1 MLFYYFNT
9 LTEFTIVLQL
19 IFLYIADMVHKDKIK
34 HVARDMA
41 VSINAE
47 RVILFGSYARGDATE
62 RSDVDLMVIAKSN
75 LPRFKRSRELYKLL
89 RPHPFAM
96 DIVVYT
102 PQEVERGKKT
112 KVSFVSTVLK
122 EGKTLYVR

>member
-1 MLFYYFNT
+1 MIN
-9 LTEFTIVLQL
+9 EN
-19 IFLYIADMVHKDKIK
+19 KII
-34 HVARDMA
+34 HVARNMA
-41 VSINAE
+41 IAANAE

-62 RSDVDLMVIAKSN
+62 QSDVDLMIIANSD

-102 PQEVERGKKT
+102 PQEIEKGKKT

-122 EGKTLYVR
+122 EGKTLYVRRNRSQQTMDSES